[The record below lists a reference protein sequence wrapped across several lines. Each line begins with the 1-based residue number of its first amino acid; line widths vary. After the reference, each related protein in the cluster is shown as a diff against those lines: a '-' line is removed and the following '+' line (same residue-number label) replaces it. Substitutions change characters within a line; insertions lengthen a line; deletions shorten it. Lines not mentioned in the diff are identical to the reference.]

1 MIRLA
6 AIASIFVCIATPAM
20 AAPQEINAYTR
31 YELLAP
37 GSGKFRI
44 IYDVTAARP
53 GATAYFNPIRKG
65 SIATDESVVD
75 MATGKPL
82 VFKVVD
88 GATARATGLP
98 EASLDS
104 DYIRVTLA
112 RPVPADGGQGRV
124 RIDKT
129 YEDAKSYF
137 LDGQDIIFDRP
148 LGVKRNAVVLPAGYQ
163 LVSSNYPSQVA
174 QEADGR
180 LRISFINNTPAQAP
194 LKLRAR
200 PGKLT
205 PTANSAAANAPER
218 ALQTRDI
225 VYFLNAPETNS
236 FALYHDYTEVRPG
249 VGQYV
254 NVVRPGST
262 ASKPSARNM
271 DNGEPLKAQHLK
283 GAAITAA
290 GIKDPG
296 LREVTADTEVVLF
309 SFPAVKAGESVRLR
323 LAETYTDPGR
333 YKLVGDELVFDR
345 ALGRPANAVIL
356 PAGWTLTNSVA
367 PVVISETEDGRTRL
381 DFINPA
387 LGDLPVLVTAKRK

>member
-323 LAETYTDPGR
+323 LAETYTDPVR

-356 PAGWTLTNSVA
+356 PAGWTLTNSAA